1 MKTITQIRAQQIAS
15 NWHGGQWSNLYQFA
29 SSGVIIKENIL
40 LYIQECIDC
49 LNHQEHAPTPYSLP
63 IKQQK
68 ELESLI
74 SYFKRQDTGINI
86 IESKHSFYGYR
97 IITTD
102 ALNVNLPVFSN

>member
-1 MKTITQIRAQQIAS
+1 MKTITQVRAQQIAS
-15 NWHGGQWSNLYQFA
+15 NWHGGQWSALYQFA
-29 SSGVIIKENIL
+29 SSGIIIKENIL

-49 LNHQEHAPTPYSLP
+49 LNHQETAPHPYTLP

-74 SYFKRQDTGINI
+74 NYFKKQQLGVNI

-102 ALNVNLPVFSN
+102 TPHINLPVFPQ